1 MNLPMDKRKEAL
13 RDQALEAMTRRA
25 KNSNYEKI
33 HYVYRPKDDEGAASE
48 KATAKSTSKEDPTE
62 A

>member
-1 MNLPMDKRKEAL
+1 MDTIEAISGPG
-13 RDQALEAMTRRA
+13 A

-33 HYVYRPKDDEGAASE
+33 HYVYRPKDDEVAASE
-48 KATAKSTSKEDPTE
+48 KPTAKSTSKEDPTE